1 MTMNASSTDPSKPGA
16 SAPAGNNDQ
25 DAAKRPP
32 GTSQD
37 AAGPPP
43 TDDPDAHQAVQDAP
57 DPMEAPD

>member
-1 MTMNASSTDPSKPGA
+1 MNASSTASSNPGK
-16 SAPAGNNDQ
+16 SAPTENTDQ
-25 DAAKRPP
+25 ETAQRPP

-57 DPMEAPD
+57 DPEEAPD